1 MSKTANT
8 WLTRGFDCF
17 REGVFGNGGQN
28 LYVSKA
34 GILQRIH
41 HFDLNKDGHIELL
54 FCNAQ
59 EHLEA
64 PPAYVYSD
72 VLGSPSRSELPSGGS
87 PTAVAADLTG
97 DGYDDLVIGMQKSGN
112 AGMFN
117 AYIYF
122 GSPEGLTERY
132 QRHIPAHVCTS
143 LAAGD
148 FNGDGKS
155 DLALLTQG
163 KLRIFYQGEFG
174 FEPKTYTDLDIT
186 ADQFGACDL
195 DGDGYAD
202 LYALSPDAP
211 PRIYWGSPD
220 GISPDRFTDLQV
232 GDESDATISEE
243 QEGLSEEEKV
253 GATGPIAKIINLNG
267 IQHVFVPF
275 ATRSFLVPVNHDRS
289 FSSPLEFKCSRML
302 SVANGDINN
311 DGHIDLVFA
320 GRDQENNQECSWIY
334 WGSADGFSEQRR
346 TPLPSHRACDVAVGD
361 LNGNGFDDVALC
373 QTRTDTMYSIKSPI
387 FCGTSEGIVS
397 EPVWL
402 NTEGARRVFI
412 ARTSDDKHPQVIFI
426 NQTARNAIGDVDS
439 YIYYGGKDG
448 FRPDRRGSL
457 AGRGAT
463 GAIACDFKDHGW
475 ADIVLTNSAENAQH
489 LDPGTYVFRGGPEGF
504 AYEPD
509 EIIKMRKSWDISV
522 GDIDHDGY
530 LEVIIARF
538 YNADIS
544 IYRGT
549 PEGFELADTVC
560 AIHGPVEF
568 MNTSTRRIRLAD
580 MNNDGWLDLIV
591 SPIAKGM
598 SGILW
603 GGPDGFTSDRMQVFP
618 IAGNSGVPQARDL
631 TGNGYL
637 DLIIGG
643 GKPNR
648 MDVPHDS
655 FIDIFWNGPDGMQPH
670 RHTQLESQ
678 GVIGL
683 CVADFNNDGYPDIF
697 CTAYKNQIDRDIDS
711 YIYWGGPG
719 ATYTK
724 YNRQRIRTHSSA
736 GCIAADFNEDGYID
750 LAIANHKTFGDHMGD
765 SFVLWNGPNGFDEQ
779 NPTRLPTSGPHGMQ
793 HEQPY
798 NLVDGG
804 NEEYYTSAPFK
815 LPEGEKATSI
825 AWDAELPP
833 KTWVKAQIRFGGHKE
848 MLGTAPWTGPDGE
861 NSWFENSGDALTEI
875 PKGSW
880 VQYRL
885 AVGATNSGC
894 TPRITEVRVTHQ

>member
-8 WLTRGFDCF
+8 WLTQGFERF
-17 REGVFGNGGQN
+17 RQGTFGNGGQN

-34 GILQRIH
+34 GTLQRIH
-41 HFDLNKDGHIELL
+41 HFDLNKDGHIELI

-72 VLGSPSRSELPSGGS
+72 VLRTPRRIELPSGGA
-87 PTAVAADLTG
+87 PTGAAADLTG

-132 QRHIPAHVCTS
+132 QLHVPAHVCTS
-143 LAAGD
+143 VAVGD
-148 FNGDGKS
+148 FNGDGRP

-163 KLRIFYQGEFG
+163 KLRIFYQSEVG
-174 FEPKTYTDLDIT
+174 FEPMVYTDLDIT

-211 PRIYWGSPD
+211 PRIYWGSPE
-220 GISPDRFTDLQV
+220 GIAPERFADLQV
-232 GDESDATISEE
+232 GDNSDATISDE

-253 GATGPIAKIINLNG
+253 GATGPIAKIIDLNG
-267 IQHVFVPF
+267 IKHLFVPF
-275 ATRSFLVPVNHDRS
+275 ASRTFLVPVNRNRG
-289 FSSPLEFKCSRML
+289 FATPLEFKCQQAL
-302 SVANGDINN
+302 SVANGDING
-311 DGHIDLVFA
+311 DGHVDLVFA
-320 GRDQENNQECSWIY
+320 CRDQDNDQECSWIY
-334 WGSADGFSEQRR
+334 WGSANGFSEQQR
-346 TPLPSHRACDVAVGD
+346 TPLPSHRVCDVAVGD
-361 LNGNGFDDVALC
+361 LNRNGFDDVALC
-373 QTRTDTMYSIKSPI
+373 QKQTDKMYSIESPI
-387 FCGTSEGIVS
+387 FRGTRDGIDL

-402 NTEGARRVFI
+402 QTEGARRVFI
-412 ARTSDDKHPQVIFI
+412 ARTSAENDPQVIFI
-426 NQTARNAIGDVDS
+426 NQTARNATGDVDS

-448 FRPDRRGSL
+448 FRADRRDAL

-463 GAIACDFKDHGW
+463 SAIACDFKDHGW
-475 ADIVLTNSAENAQH
+475 ADIVTTNSAENAMH
-489 LDPGTYVFRGGPEGF
+489 LDPGTYVFRGGPKGF
-504 AYEPD
+504 PHQPH
-509 EIIKMRKSWDISV
+509 EIIQMRRGWDISA
-522 GDIDHDGY
+522 GDIDHDGH
-530 LEVIIARF
+530 LELIIGRF
-538 YNADIS
+538 YSPDIS
-544 IYRGT
+544 IYRSM
-549 PEGFELADTVC
+549 PNGFELADTVT

-568 MNTSTRRIRLAD
+568 MHTSTRRIRLAD

-591 SPIAKGM
+591 KPIGKGM
-598 SGILW
+598 CGILW
-603 GGPDGFTSDRMQVFP
+603 GGPKGFSSERMQVFP
-618 IAGNSGVPQARDL
+618 VAGHSGAPHARDL

-643 GKPNR
+643 GKPQIG
-648 MDVPHDS
+648 VPHDS
-655 FIDIFWNGPDGMQPH
+655 FIDIFWNGPDGMKPH

-678 GVIGL
+678 AVIGL
-683 CVADFNNDGYPDIF
+683 SVADFNNNGYFDIF

-724 YNRQRIRTHSSA
+724 YNRQRLRTHSSA
-736 GCIAADFNEDGYID
+736 GSLAADFNEDGYID

-793 HEQPY
+793 HEQPA

-804 NEEYYTSAPFK
+804 NEEYYTSAPFR
-815 LPEGEKATSI
+815 LPDGEKVTGMT
-825 AWDAELPP
+825 WEAEFEP
-833 KTWVKAQIRFGGHKE
+833 KTWVKGQLRFATNEAALGDAPW
-848 MLGTAPWTGPDGE
+848 LGTDGQDT
-861 NSWFENSGDALTEI
+861 WFENGANTPPPDQSGQ
-875 PKGSW
+875 W

-885 AVGATNSGC
+885 ALGATNGGC
-894 TPRITEVRVTHQ
+894 TPRVTEVRVRHE